1 MQIREAQAALEQ
13 ARDQLGAAVRDAR
26 RNGQTWAEVGEAL
39 GMSRQA
45 AFKRFGAVTNP
56 ADGRTTTG
64 ATVSI
69 EKIRNLTEQVFGHI
83 SNGEYERIES
93 LLHPDVRQ
101 ELTPSLIAETW
112 QRVLGEVGKKES
124 FSDTHVVMPA
134 GERIDED
141 ERVLGTVVGVTTV
154 NCEAGEV
161 MGRVAVDEQSR
172 IVGLLIVSP
181 DQSPLPF

>member
-1 MQIREAQAALEQ
+1 M
-13 ARDQLGAAVRDAR
+13 
-26 RNGQTWAEVGEAL
+26 
-39 GMSRQA
+39 
-45 AFKRFGAVTNP
+45 
-56 ADGRTTTG
+56 
-64 ATVSI
+64 SI
-69 EKIRNLTEQVFGHI
+69 EKIRNLTEQVFDHI